1 MHTGLDI
8 RYRLATISLDDSW
21 LSSGNVPVM
30 ATIFQTR
37 ESSANIRV
45 ALVIE
50 SGSIKPVWFEQIDKR
65 ASDRIF
71 IRQVSSTWN
80 HHQGSAKI
88 INFAVI
94 DGASSYVLTL
104 NTQEFTWALGVVEKS
119 EFPSTTA
126 SGGAYRDRE

>member
-1 MHTGLDI
+1 LHAGLDI

-30 ATIFQTR
+30 ATIFQTS

-50 SGSIKPVWFEQIDKR
+50 SGSIKPVWFEQTDKR

-71 IRQVSSTWN
+71 IKEICSVWS
-80 HHQGSAKI
+80 HHEGWAKI
-88 INFAVI
+88 INFAVAA
-94 DGASSYVLTL
+94 GGNGYRLSL
-104 NTQEFTWALGVVEKS
+104 NTEAFTWTLGVVDES
-119 EFPSTTA
+119 AFPS
-126 SGGAYRDRE
+126 YR